1 MHPFIA
7 VGFIAAGI
15 FSAPAAA
22 TPPPIM
28 TIPFRA
34 VGSTVLLPVS
44 VNGSDPGW
52 FILDSGGNSCIIAKP
67 FAGRLGLHPTTGGD
81 AKGAG
86 QGTVP
91 YDRYQESVR
100 FSVGGLPLEC
110 PQRHVIGLDFSNQ
123 PEVIGTSIDGVLGTD
138 FFNTYV
144 VEIDYSRR
152 VVRAFDPTSF
162 HYTGHGENVPIT
174 VNENRLPLIDAV
186 LTVNGKDSAKRRL
199 LVDSGSQD
207 AVDDD
212 FVLRSKDVRSA
223 MGGIGTGQPFE
234 VRTGRFSN
242 VRIGRF
248 ELTDVPGAAG
258 GVPLIGGEMLRH
270 FTVIFD
276 WQRRRLIFEPDAG
289 VGRSLGDTGAA
300 GLPLRANP
308 DGTARVDFVGAGT
321 PAARAGF
328 AVGDVITAID
338 GTGLQK
344 FEFQQLQ
351 ELFRR
356 DRSYRIDI
364 LRKGTRLT
372 LQLEV

>member
-1 MHPFIA
+1 MHRLLE
-7 VGFIAAGI
+7 VGFIAAGVV
-15 FSAPAAA
+15 SAPVAA

-34 VGSTVLLPVS
+34 VGSTALLPVS
-44 VNGSDPGW
+44 VNGSKPGW

-67 FAGRLGLHPTTGGD
+67 YAGRLGLHPTTGGD

-86 QGTVP
+86 KGTVP
-91 YDRYQESVR
+91 YDRYQERVR

-138 FFNTYV
+138 FFSTYV

-152 VVRAFDPTSF
+152 VVRAFDPASF
-162 HYTGHGENVPIT
+162 HYTGHGESVPMTI
-174 VNENRLPLIDAV
+174 NENRLPLIDAM
-186 LTVNGKDSAKRRL
+186 LTVNGKDSVKRRL

-212 FVLRSKDVRSA
+212 FVLRSKDIRSA

-248 ELTDVPGAAG
+248 NLTEVPGAAG
-258 GVPLIGGEMLRH
+258 GVPLIGGEVLRH

-276 WQRRRLIFEPDAG
+276 WPRRKMIFEPDAG
-289 VGRSLGDTGAA
+289 FARSLANSDAA

-308 DGTARVDFVGAGT
+308 DGTARVAFVGAGT
-321 PAARAGF
+321 PAERAGF
-328 AVGDVITAID
+328 AAGDAIIAID
-338 GTGLQK
+338 GTALPK
-344 FEFQQLQ
+344 FEFQQVQ

-364 LRKGTRLT
+364 LRNGMRLT
-372 LQLEV
+372 LQLDV

>member
-1 MHPFIA
+1 MHRFLATGII
-7 VGFIAAGI
+7 VAGI
-15 FSAPAAA
+15 VSAPGAA

-44 VNGSDPGW
+44 VNGSEPGW

-67 FAGRLGLHPTTGGD
+67 FASRLRLHPTTGGD

-86 QGTVP
+86 KGTMP

-100 FSVGGLPLEC
+100 FSVASLPLEC

-144 VEIDYSRR
+144 IEIDYSRR
-152 VVRAFDPTSF
+152 VVRAFDPASF
-162 HYTGHGENVPIT
+162 HYTGHGASVPIT
-174 VNENRLPLIDAV
+174 VNENRLPLIDAL
-186 LTVNGKDSAKRRL
+186 LTVNGNDSVKRRL

-212 FVLRSKDVRSA
+212 WVLRSKDIRSA

-234 VRTGRFSN
+234 VRTGRFSK
-242 VRIGRF
+242 VRIGPF
-248 ELTDVPGAAG
+248 EITDVPGAAG
-258 GVPLIGGEMLRH
+258 GVPLIGGEVLRH

-276 WQRRRLIFEPDAG
+276 WSRRELIFEPDAG
-289 VGRSLGDTGAA
+289 FARSLANSGAA
-300 GLPLRANP
+300 GLALRANP
-308 DGTARVDFVGAGT
+308 DGTARVDFVAAGT
-321 PAARAGF
+321 PAERAGF
-328 AVGDVITAID
+328 AAGDVITAVD
-338 GTGLQK
+338 GTSLQK
-344 FEFQQLQ
+344 FQFQQLQ

-356 DRSYRIDI
+356 DRSYRIDAF
-364 LRKGTRLT
+364 RNGAHLT
-372 LQLEV
+372 LQLDV

>member
-1 MHPFIA
+1 MAAA
-7 VGFIAAGI
+7 VA
-15 FSAPAAA
+15 SAPAAA
-22 TPPPIM
+22 TPPPMM
-28 TIPFRA
+28 TIPFRP

-44 VNGSDPGW
+44 VNGSKPGW

-67 FAGRLGLHPTTGGD
+67 FANRLGLHPTTGGD

-86 QGTVP
+86 KGTVP
-91 YDRYQESVR
+91 YDRYQEAVR

-123 PEVIGTSIDGVLGTD
+123 PEVIGTPIDGVLGTD
-138 FFNTYV
+138 FFSTYV
-144 VEIDYSRR
+144 LEIDYSRR
-152 VVRAFDPTSF
+152 VVRAFDPASF
-162 HYTGHGENVPIT
+162 HYTGHGESVPIT

-186 LTVNGKDSAKRRL
+186 LTVNGTDSVKRRL

-212 FVLRSKDVRSA
+212 FVLRSKDIRSA

-242 VRIGRF
+242 VRIGQF
-248 ELTDVPGAAG
+248 EITNVPGAAG
-258 GVPLIGGEMLRH
+258 GVPLIGGEVLRH
-270 FTVIFD
+270 FTIIFD
-276 WQRRRLIFEPDAG
+276 WPRRQLILEPDAG
-289 VGRSLGDTGAA
+289 FARSLANSGAA

-321 PAARAGF
+321 PAERAGF
-328 AVGDVITAID
+328 AAGDVITAID
-338 GTGLQK
+338 GTALQK

-351 ELFRR
+351 ELFRP
-356 DRSYRIDI
+356 DRSYRVDV
-364 LRKGTRLT
+364 LRKGARLT
-372 LQLEV
+372 LQLDV

>member
-1 MHPFIA
+1 MHRFLA
-7 VGFIAAGI
+7 VGFVAAGI
-15 FSAPAAA
+15 VSAPAAG
-22 TPPPIM
+22 TPPPVM
-28 TIPFRA
+28 TIPFKA
-34 VGSTVLLPVS
+34 IGSTVLLPVS
-44 VNGSDPGW
+44 VNGSEPGW

-67 FAGRLGLHPTTGGD
+67 FAGRLGLHPTGGGD

-86 QGTVP
+86 KGTVP
-91 YDRYQESVR
+91 YDHYQENIR
-100 FSVGGLPLEC
+100 FTVGGLPLEC

-138 FFNTYV
+138 FFSTYV
-144 VEIDYSRR
+144 LEIDYARR
-152 VVRAFDPTSF
+152 VVRAFDPASF
-162 HYTGHGENVPIT
+162 HYTGHGQSVPMT
-174 VNENRLPLIDAV
+174 VNANRLPLIDAL
-186 LTVNGKDSAKRRL
+186 LTVNGKDSVKRRL

-248 ELTDVPGAAG
+248 EIIDVPGAAG
-258 GVPLIGGEMLRH
+258 GVPLVGGEMLRH

-276 WQRRRLIFEPDAG
+276 WPRKRLIFEPDASFS
-289 VGRSLGDTGAA
+289 RNLGDSGAA
-300 GLPLRANP
+300 GVALRSNP

-328 AVGDVITAID
+328 APGDVITAID
-338 GTGLQK
+338 GTALPK

-356 DRSYRIDI
+356 ERSYRIDI
-364 LRKGTRLT
+364 LRNGTRLT
-372 LQLEV
+372 LQLDV